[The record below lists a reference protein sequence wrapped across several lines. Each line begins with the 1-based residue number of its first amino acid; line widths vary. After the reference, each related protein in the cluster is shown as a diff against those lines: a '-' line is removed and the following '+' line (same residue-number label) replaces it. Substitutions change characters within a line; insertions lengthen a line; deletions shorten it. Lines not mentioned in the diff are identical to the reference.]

1 MQHTLPQ
8 LNYSYQAL
16 EPYFDRA
23 TMEIHYTK
31 HHQAYVDNLNKVLAK
46 YPNYQSQELVEL
58 MKNFQSLS
66 MEAADKTA
74 FKNHGGGHLN
84 HSFFWSILG
93 PKKELDRE
101 LMVQIEKEY
110 RSLGEF
116 RALFSQTAVSHFGSG
131 WAWLVRDKLGKLQIY
146 STPNQDSPMLN
157 GDTPLIG
164 LDLWEHAYYL
174 KYQNRR
180 AEYIQAWWQT
190 LKLI

>member
-1 MQHTLPQ
+1 MQHTLPK
-8 LNYSYQAL
+8 LNYTYQAL
-16 EPYFDRA
+16 EPYFDKA
-23 TMEIHYTK
+23 TMEIHHTK

-46 YPNYQSQELVEL
+46 YPQYAEGDLTNL
-58 MKNFQSLS
+58 MRDYANLE
-66 MEAADKTA
+66 MAEADKIIL
-74 FKNHGGGHLN
+74 KNHGGGHLN

-101 LMVQIEKEY
+101 LIVQIEKEY

-116 RALFSQTAVSHFGSG
+116 RDIFTQTAMSHFGSG

-146 STPNQDSPMLN
+146 STPNQDSPALN

-180 AEYIQAWWQT
+180 AEYIQAWWHT
-190 LKLI
+190 LKLL